1 MYSDEKKELGLTLLV
16 VDMICLIIS
25 YFFGVFIWQI
35 LLQKERFLSA
45 NIQSQF
51 RYGLLVFL
59 LAYVMV
65 MLFSTAEKNFLK
77 KGKLD
82 TLFRSVEE
90 NFFIL
95 LLVTL
100 LLYVLKGGEQLS
112 RGVVGVS
119 IVINVLLTF
128 AMHLF
133 VQKYV
138 KKRLRTK
145 KVSQMLLVTSSE
157 RLDFVIRQMTSEPEW
172 GRRIAG
178 LCVLD
183 DERQG
188 EVINGIKVVANY
200 YDVIDYI
207 KGGVVD
213 EVFMHVSYTDG
224 KYVKEFISKVEEM
237 GITVYL
243 NINVLD
249 GCDNIGN
256 TISNVHGIPVMTF
269 AAKTFT
275 WNQLFVKRV
284 IDIIGG
290 LVGLAITA
298 IMTPFVAIPLLIESP
313 GPLFFRQKRVGR
325 NGRFFKIVK
334 FRSMYMDA
342 EERKKELMAQNE
354 MSGAMFK
361 MTNDPRVTKV
371 GKFIRATSI
380 DEFPQF
386 WNVLKG
392 DMSLVGTRPPT
403 VDEFM
408 EYSPYHKRRLSLKP
422 GLTGMWQVSGRSNI
436 EDFEEVVRLDLEY
449 IDNWSL
455 ALDIKILLK
464 TVFVV
469 FAKVGSK

>member
-1 MYSDEKKELGLTLLV
+1 MYSDEKKEMGLILLV
-16 VDMICLIIS
+16 FDMICLIIS
-25 YFFGVFIWQI
+25 YFWGVLIWRVGI
-35 LLQKERFLSA
+35 QKEHFKSA
-45 NIQSQF
+45 GIQNQF
-51 RYGLLVFL
+51 WYGLLVFL
-59 LAYVMV
+59 LAYIMV
-65 MLFSTAEKNFLK
+65 MLFSSAEKNFLK

-82 TLFRSVEE
+82 MLFRSVEV

-112 RGVVGVS
+112 RGVVAVS
-119 IVINVLLTF
+119 IIVNVLLTF
-128 AMHLF
+128 LCHLW
-133 VQKYV
+133 VKKYV
-138 KKRLRTK
+138 MKRRMTK
-145 KVSQMLLVTSSE
+145 KVTQMLVVTSSE
-157 RLDFVIRQMTSEPEW
+157 RLDGVLKRITSEPEW

-178 LCVLD
+178 LCILD

-188 EVINGIKVVANY
+188 QVINGIKVVANY

-243 NINVLD
+243 NINVLE
-249 GCDNIGN
+249 GCDNIAN
-256 TISNVHGIPVMTF
+256 TITNVHGIPVMTF
-269 AAKTFT
+269 AAKQFS
-275 WNQLFVKRV
+275 WNQLAVKRV
-284 IDIIGG
+284 MDIIGG

-298 IMTPFVAIPLLIESP
+298 VITPFVAVPLLLESP
-313 GPLFFRQKRVGR
+313 GPLFFKQQRVGK
-325 NGRFFKIVK
+325 NGRFFKIIK

-354 MSGAMFK
+354 MTGAMFK

-403 VDEFM
+403 VDEFRQ
-408 EYSPYHKRRLSLKP
+408 YSPYHKRRLSLKP

-449 IDNWSL
+449 IDNWSV

-464 TVFVV
+464 TVLVV

>member
-1 MYSDEKKELGLTLLV
+1 MYSDEKKELGLILLV
-16 VDMICLIIS
+16 LDMAGLIAS
-25 YFFGVFIWQI
+25 YFFGVMIWRVA
-35 LLQKERFLSA
+35 LQKEQFLSKD
-45 NIQSQF
+45 IQNQF
-51 RYGLLVFL
+51 WYGLLVFL
-59 LAYVMV
+59 LAYIMV
-65 MLFSTAEKNFLK
+65 MLFSAAEKNFLT

-82 TLFRSVEE
+82 MLFRSVEK
-90 NFFIL
+90 NFFVL
-95 LLVTL
+95 LVVTL
-100 LLYVLKGGEQLS
+100 LLYILKGGEQLS
-112 RGVVGVS
+112 RGVVGTT
-119 IVINVLLTF
+119 IIINVLLTF
-128 AMHLF
+128 FIHQM
-133 VQKYV
+133 VKSYV
-138 KKRLRTK
+138 RKLLASK

-157 RLDFVIRQMTSEPEW
+157 RLDVVVKQMTDEPEW

-178 LCVLD
+178 LCILD

-188 EVINGIKVVANY
+188 EMINGIKVVANY

-224 KYVKEFISKVEEM
+224 RYVKDFISKVEEM

-256 TISNVHGIPVMTF
+256 TITNIHGIPVMTF

-275 WNQLFVKRV
+275 WNQLFLKRM

-290 LVGLAITA
+290 LIGLVITVV
-298 IMTPFVAIPLLIESP
+298 MTPFVAIPLLIESP
-313 GPLFFRQKRVGR
+313 GPLFFKQKRVGR

-436 EDFEEVVRLDLEY
+436 DDFEEVVRLDLEY

-464 TVFVV
+464 TVLVV
-469 FAKVGSK
+469 FAKVGSR